1 MPLTSKQYD
10 AKYYEE
16 HKADGLDYAV
26 YGDWQRD
33 YGRWLV
39 DALQWQGRTI
49 LDVGCACGSIAR
61 GILDAGARHV
71 CGVDLCEPMVVRGRE
86 QLAAPGLRLDVCD
99 AVNLHLFNDGDFDGI
114 HSAQVAEH
122 WRPEHVPLIL
132 TELRRVAKLG
142 SVLYL
147 ALDTAELFA
156 RQGRPGPN
164 EDPTHI
170 CIRDAAWW
178 VNELSA
184 AGWRP
189 SPAIADDLSRHPIF
203 RRRFVDNDWDFFVCQ
218 AVDRPTSSS
227 ACRPAIASC
236 SSP

>member
-1 MPLTSKQYD
+1 MPLTSKHYD
-10 AKYYEE
+10 DRYYAE

-49 LDVGCACGSIAR
+49 LDLGCACGSVAR

-71 CGVDLCEPMVVRGRE
+71 CGVDLCEPMIVRGRDVHRDAH
-86 QLAAPGLRLDVCD
+86 LLRLDVCD
-99 AVNLHLFNDGDFDGI
+99 GVNLHLFNDGDFDGI

-132 TELRRVAKLG
+132 RELRRVAKRG
-142 SVLYL
+142 AMLYL
-147 ALDTAELFA
+147 ALDTAELFH

-170 CIRDAAWW
+170 CVRSVRWW
-178 VNELSA
+178 VISLKQTRWLVRRSIGEDLKRHSLFRDRFA
-184 AGWRP
+184 A
-189 SPAIADDLSRHPIF
+189 
-203 RRRFVDNDWDFFVCQ
+203 NDWDFFVCE
-218 AVDRPTSSS
+218 A
-227 ACRPAIASC
+227 A
-236 SSP
+236 